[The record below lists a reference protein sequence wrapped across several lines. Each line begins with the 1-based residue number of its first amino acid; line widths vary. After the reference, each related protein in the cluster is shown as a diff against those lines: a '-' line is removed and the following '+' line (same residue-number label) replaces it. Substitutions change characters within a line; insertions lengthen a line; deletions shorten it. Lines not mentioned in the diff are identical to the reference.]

1 MTTQTIVGYL
11 YRDEYYCP
19 ACIVE
24 AVSPGL
30 PQWEQ
35 DEPER
40 FLNADAH
47 RIGYDRRGR
56 HDLLLDQAFSQRDFP
71 HTITSGQLDE
81 PARCDTCMEE
91 IR

>member
-1 MTTQTIVGYL
+1 MPTTKTIVGYL

-24 AVSPGL
+24 QID
-30 PQWEQ
+30 PQSTQ
-35 DEPER
+35 DARDQPER
-40 FLNADAH
+40 HLSAFAWM
-47 RIGYDRRGR
+47 GCFDRTRP
-56 HDLLLDQAFSQRDFP
+56 ASFSQRDFP

-81 PARCDTCMEE
+81 PARCDTCRTE